1 MTTAAP
7 NAHPAAQSPAAA
19 GSSGQALR
27 SSATSLDNRM
37 VMVLIGARIAAN
49 ILRSP
54 RFYQA
59 LVVAA
64 VASVAVARIGKEDQ
78 ASAFQHFQMLGDRR
92 SAHVHAR
99 GNFPHRTVAFAHTP
113 EDRSAGRIAQSVEG
127 PLNSQWCRHLLESV
141 QL

>member
-37 VMVLIGARIAAN
+37 VMVLIGGRIAAN
-49 ILRSP
+49 IVRSP

-59 LVVAA
+59 LIVAA
-64 VASVAVARIGKEDQ
+64 IGSVAAARIGQESQ
-78 ASAFQHFQMLGDRR
+78 ASAFQRIAAWDANQLVRFKHQQERR
-92 SAHVHAR
+92 
-99 GNFPHRTVAFAHTP
+99 G
-113 EDRSAGRIAQSVEG
+113 GRIARKAERQV
-127 PLNSQWCRHLLESV
+127 RRLERKTKIRIT
-141 QL
+141 